1 MQKQETTPTTDTTTE
16 AQTEANVEI
25 TEVEDITSTENN
37 VENKQ
42 KASSINMV
50 EQFAA
55 ELAESKD
62 KYLRLYAEFE
72 NYRRR
77 TAKEKT
83 DLIVTAGEKVLVSM
97 LPILDDFERSMKS
110 IQKTI
115 DKENPTD
122 TEIMAVKDGV
132 GLIFNKM
139 LRILGQQNLK
149 PIESTIGQVFDI
161 DKHESITQIPAPS
174 EEMIG
179 KVIDEVEKGYTL
191 GEKIVR
197 FTKVVVGS

>member
-1 MQKQETTPTTDTTTE
+1 MQEQQETTNNTNTQAETIT
-16 AQTEANVEI
+16 EI
-25 TEVEDITSTENN
+25 TEVEATTETK
-37 VENKQ
+37 VEEKQ
-42 KASSINMV
+42 QTAGVNIV
-50 EQFAA
+50 EQLAA
-55 ELAESKD
+55 ELAESKE
-62 KYLRLYAEFE
+62 KYLRLYAEFD
-72 NYRRR
+72 NFRRR

-83 DLIVTAGEKVLVSM
+83 DLIITAGEKVLVSM

-122 TEIMAVKDGV
+122 AEISAVKDGV

-139 LRILGQQNLK
+139 LRILEQQGLK
-149 PIESTIGQVFDI
+149 AMENTIGQVFDI

-174 EEMIG
+174 EDMKG
-179 KVIDEVEKGYTL
+179 KVVDEVEKGYIL